1 MASPD
6 QLGRLEGLPE
16 TMQVQITGK
25 NLNVGHS
32 LTKHIEERLQQIA
45 ERYFDG
51 SLRARVTVEKE
62 RAMFVTDCNL
72 HLATGL
78 LLQANGNA
86 AEALPSFEQA
96 ATHLEKQL
104 RRYKNRLKNH
114 HKSRAQP
121 VASFEAQSFVIAA
134 PDESEQEPADLNPV
148 VIAESPTSVPE
159 LSVGEAVMQL
169 DISTI
174 PFVVF
179 KSARDGCINLV
190 YRRQDGNIGWLDT
203 GAANSAQ

>member
-1 MASPD
+1 
-6 QLGRLEGLPE
+6 
-16 TMQVQITGK
+16 MQVQITGK
-25 NLNVGHS
+25 NLNIGQS
-32 LTKHIEERLQQIA
+32 LTSHIEERLQQIA
-45 ERYFDG
+45 ERYFDA

-62 RAMFVTDCNL
+62 RAMFVTDCTL

-78 LLQANGNA
+78 LLQANGSA
-86 AEALPSFEQA
+86 AEAFPSFEQA
-96 ATHLEKQL
+96 ASHLEKQL

-121 VASFEAQSFVIAA
+121 VTSFEAQSFVIAA
-134 PDESEQEPADLNPV
+134 PGESDQEPADLNPV

-174 PFVVF
+174 PFVLF

-203 GAANSAQ
+203 GAAKSGH

>member
-1 MASPD
+1 
-6 QLGRLEGLPE
+6 
-16 TMQVQITGK
+16 MQVQITGK
-25 NLNVGHS
+25 NLNVGYS

-72 HLATGL
+72 HLTTGL

-121 VASFEAQSFVIAA
+121 VVSFEAQSFVIAA